1 MKTGDVYENMC
12 NKQMCNKKMY
22 NKMEAL
28 HKMCENKSFH

>member
-1 MKTGDVYENMC
+1 MKTCVIKKC
-12 NKQMCNKKMY
+12 VIKKMY